1 MIIGLDHNLDLIK
14 HDKHRITNEFIELN
28 LDNQLLPTITKP
40 TRVTRSTATLID
52 NIIIGREL
60 QTDFEACIL
69 ISDIS
74 DHLPC
79 LITVKKSSLF
89 EKSPTKITTRGL
101 NENKM
106 NTINDRLSEVNWHEL
121 FQSKDMDQQYNTF

>member
-60 QTDFEACIL
+60 QTDFEASIL

-74 DHLPC
+74 DHLPG
-79 LITVKKSSLF
+79 LITVKKS
-89 EKSPTKITTRGL
+89 
-101 NENKM
+101 
-106 NTINDRLSEVNWHEL
+106 
-121 FQSKDMDQQYNTF
+121 

>member
-60 QTDFEACIL
+60 QTDFEASIL

-89 EKSPTKITTRGL
+89 EKSPT
-101 NENKM
+101 
-106 NTINDRLSEVNWHEL
+106 
-121 FQSKDMDQQYNTF
+121 